1 LRRNFI
7 LRIGVFDSGVGGL
20 TVLSALQAAMPNHS
34 FLYLGDTAR
43 VPYGT
48 RSPDTVIRYA
58 TAVAE
63 ALIERGAQVLVIA
76 CNTAT
81 TYALEHLREICDP
94 LNIPV
99 FGVIEPGVQAAIN
112 HHTVG
117 AIAILGTIGTVNGGV
132 YQRSIAAKCPDTAIL
147 AIPCPLFVPLAEE
160 GITEGEIAR
169 LVAERYLA
177 PIDDT
182 VRTVILGCTHYPLLR
197 ETIAAVLPSVTLIDS
212 AQATAQVVSQAL
224 LSSPTETDPS
234 TQFFVTDE
242 PSTFQTIGARFLG
255 KAPKNTTWIDLNTLP
270 KPTSGTPQ

>member
-1 LRRNFI
+1 M
-7 LRIGVFDSGVGGL
+7 RIGVFDSGVGGL

-48 RSPDTVIRYA
+48 RSPDTVVRYA
-58 TAVAE
+58 TAVAQ

-81 TYALEHLREICDP
+81 TYALDHLREICEP

-99 FGVIEPGVQAAIN
+99 FGVIEPGVQAAID

-117 AIAILGTIGTVNGGV
+117 DIAVLGTVGTVNGGA
-132 YQRSIAAKCPDTAIL
+132 YQRSIASKCPDINIL
-147 AIPCPLFVPLAEE
+147 AVPCPLFVPLAEE
-160 GITEGEIAR
+160 GITDGEIAK

-177 PIDDT
+177 PLGSS

-197 ETIAAVLPSVTLIDS
+197 DTIAQVLPAVTLIDS
-212 AQATAQVVSQAL
+212 AQATAQVVSEAL
-224 LSSPTETDPS
+224 RGSAVEDGPT

-242 PSTFQTIGARFLG
+242 PSGFQAVGARFLG
-255 KAPKNTTWIDLNTLP
+255 TAPKNTTWIDLNAH
-270 KPTSGTPQ
+270 PTATKGFGK